1 MTRNNPLRAASQL
14 KQFDLGNIFTSLR
27 YPNYRL
33 WFFGQLI
40 SLIGTWTQT
49 TAQGYLI
56 YQLTKSPEFLG
67 YASFANGLPSWLFT
81 LYAGAIADRMPRRT
95 LMVITQSSMLIL
107 AFVMAILTFTHSIQW
122 WHIVILTF
130 LLGVSNAFDAPA
142 RQAFV
147 LEMVEREDMTNAI
160 ALNSTMFNSALVL
173 GPAFG
178 GLIYA
183 WVGPGWCFT
192 INGISFIAVIIALLL
207 MKLRPFVPMP
217 SNGTTL
223 GDVRDGMKY
232 VFTNPPVRRLI
243 VNLAIFTIFGFGF
256 VTLLPAWAVAVL
268 GGDATTNGFLQ
279 AARGFGSLIGALTV
293 AAMGHIRFRGKI
305 WTINA
310 FLLPITMVAFAYLH
324 TLIPSLVAIASAGFA
339 TMMVLNVTNAMVQN
353 RIADEMRGRVMGIYT
368 FFFFGAFPLSSLIAG
383 WAAERIGEPLTVTIS
398 AAILLVFAVWVV
410 WRQPD
415 LRAME

>member
-1 MTRNNPLRAASQL
+1 MMSQFSVRDTFASL
-14 KQFDLGNIFTSLR
+14 K

-40 SLIGTWTQT
+40 SLVGTWTQT

-56 YQLTKSPEFLG
+56 YQLTKSPEYLG

-81 LYAGAIADRMPRRT
+81 LYAGAIADRVPRRT
-95 LMVITQSSMLIL
+95 LMVITQSSMLVL
-107 AFVMAILTFTHSIQW
+107 AFVMAALSFTNSIQW
-122 WHIVILTF
+122 WHILILTF
-130 LLGVSNAFDAPA
+130 LLGISNAFDAPA

-147 LEMVEREDMTNAI
+147 LEMVDREDMTNAI

-178 GLIYA
+178 GLVYA

-207 MKLRPFVPMP
+207 MRLKPFVPIP
-217 SNGTTL
+217 SNGDTL
-223 GDVRDGMKY
+223 ADVKDGMKY
-232 VFTNPPVRRLI
+232 VMGHPAVRTLI
-243 VNLAIFTIFGFGF
+243 IDLFIFTIFGFGF

-279 AARGFGSLIGALTV
+279 AARGFGSLIGALMV
-293 AAMGHIRFRGKI
+293 AAMGRIKFRGKV
-305 WTINA
+305 WMINS
-310 FLLPITMVAFAYLH
+310 FLLPILMVIFAYMRS
-324 TLIPSLVAIASAGFA
+324 LIPSLVAIACGGFA
-339 TMMVLNVTNAMVQN
+339 TMMVLNMTNAMVQS

-383 WAAERIGEPLTVTIS
+383 WAAEKIGETITVIIS
-398 AAILLVFAVWVV
+398 AAILMVFALWVF
-410 WRQPD
+410 WRQPS

>member
-1 MTRNNPLRAASQL
+1 MRNNSLRAAGML
-14 KQFDLGNIFTSLR
+14 KQFSVGNTFASLR

-33 WFFGQLI
+33 WFIGQLI
-40 SLIGTWTQT
+40 SLVGTWTQT

-56 YQLTKSPEFLG
+56 YQLTKSPEYLG

-81 LYAGAIADRMPRRT
+81 LYAGAIADRVPRRT

-107 AFVMAILTFTHSIQW
+107 AFILAFLTFTNTVQW
-122 WHIVILTF
+122 WHILILTF
-130 LLGVSNAFDAPA
+130 FLGISNAFDAPA

-147 LEMVEREDMTNAI
+147 LEMVDREDLTNAI

-207 MKLRPFVPMP
+207 MRLKPFVPIP
-217 SNGTTL
+217 SNGNTI
-223 GDVRDGMKY
+223 GDMRDGMKY
-232 VFTNPPVRRLI
+232 VFNNPAVRMLI
-243 VNLAIFTIFGFGF
+243 TDLFIFTIFGFGF
-256 VTLLPAWAVAVL
+256 VTLLPAWAVAIL

-293 AAMGHIRFRGKI
+293 AAMGRIKFRGKV
-305 WTINA
+305 WTINSL
-310 FLLPITMVAFAYLH
+310 LLPIMMVVFAYMRS
-324 TLIPSLVAIASAGFA
+324 LIPSLIVIAFGGFA
-339 TMMVLNVTNAMVQN
+339 TMMVLNMTNAMVQS

-383 WAAERIGEPLTVTIS
+383 WAADRIGEPNTVIIS
-398 AAILLVFAVWVV
+398 AAILMLFVLWVLL
-410 WRQPD
+410 RQPS